1 MRSVLVLGA
10 CACILLAPVSR
21 LHAQTTPAPAETPS
35 VGVTIPASAF
45 RVQAEEPQT
54 LKKPSPW
61 LLLPLV
67 SSGPKMGTSFGFLG
81 SYLHYFDPKSQV
93 SMFGLMYQ
101 YSTTKSQVAAVFAR
115 TSFDEDRQRLEGII
129 GYAYVRNEYKDYM
142 GSGRTFRTTDEVTL
156 GGGRYLYRVKGPW
169 FVGAEAAF
177 GNYSVEGET
186 DLQNK
191 VLNMLGLA
199 GYQLGG
205 AGPVL
210 MHDSRDNQ
218 DMPLRGWYTNLNLL
232 ANRTWLGSQDDFD
245 TVRLE
250 VKAFV
255 PHGKGH
261 ALAVRENNQWT
272 HEAPTSAEST
282 VEVRGYKM
290 EQYLGKNMASIEAEE
305 RLRFSK
311 HWGATIFGGA
321 ACLYGS
327 GTQFVATDGWY
338 PFAGAGIQFIVKPE
352 DRMLLNFEFAHG
364 NLNNYGLYL
373 KFGYAW

>member
-1 MRSVLVLGA
+1 VTRSLAA
-10 CACILLAPVSR
+10 CVCGLLAGVAS
-21 LHAQTTPAPAETPS
+21 LNAQAPSGPAGAPAAGAPS
-35 VGVTIPASAF
+35 LT
-45 RVQAEEPQT
+45 QAVEAAAEAQQKP
-54 LKKPSPW
+54 KKPSPW

-67 SSGPKMGTSFGFLG
+67 SSSPKMGTSFGFLG

-101 YSTTKSQVAAVFAR
+101 YSTTESQVGAVFAR
-115 TSFDEDRQRLEGII
+115 TSFAEDSQRLEGII
-129 GYAYVRNEYKDYM
+129 GYAYVRNEYQDYM
-142 GSGRTFRTTDEVTL
+142 GTGRTFRTTDELTL

-199 GYQLGG
+199 GFQMGG
-205 AGPVL
+205 AGPIL
-210 MHDSRDNQ
+210 MRDSRDNQ
-218 DMPLRGWYTNLNLL
+218 DMPVRGWYTNLNAL

-245 TVRLE
+245 TVRLDF
-250 VKAFV
+250 KAFV

-261 ALAVRENNQWT
+261 VFAVRENNQWT

-282 VEVRGYKM
+282 IEVRGYKM
-290 EQYLGKNMASIEAEE
+290 EQYLGKHMASIEGEE

-338 PFAGAGIQFIVKPE
+338 PFAGAGLQFIVKPE

-364 NLNNYGLYL
+364 NLNNYGIYL
-373 KFGYAW
+373 KFGYSW